1 MASIKLYE
9 LLGITKERADEIA
22 RKVRDSFAQS
32 DTPEEWIEG
41 LIEEF
46 GVDRNNADI
55 FACGW
60 FAGKYAGV
68 SEVFNVV
75 QKEIDSMEKDK
86 AEKRGQGSRH
96 SGQNGYV

>member
-1 MASIKLYE
+1 MANTTLYE
-9 LLGITKERADEIA
+9 LLGISKERADEVA
-22 RKVRDSFAQS
+22 KKVRKSFSDSKAP
-32 DTPEEWIEG
+32 DEWIKQ

-46 GVDRNNADI
+46 HIDKEYAEI

-75 QKEIDSMEKDK
+75 QKEMDK
-86 AEKRGQGSRH
+86 RELDEAEKRELESRYPPPD
-96 SGQNGYV
+96 GYA

>member
-1 MASIKLYE
+1 MASVTLYE
-9 LLGITKERADEIA
+9 LLGVSKDRADEIA

-32 DTPEEWIEG
+32 DTPGEWIER

-46 GVDRNNADI
+46 GVDRNTADI

-75 QKEIDSMEKDK
+75 QQEIEGMEKDK
-86 AEKRGQGSRH
+86 AEKKELDSRY
-96 SGQNGYV
+96 SGQNGYA

>member
-1 MASIKLYE
+1 MTSITIYE
-9 LLGITKERADEIA
+9 LLGLTRERADEVA
-22 RKVRDSFAQS
+22 RKVKASFSQS
-32 DTPEEWIEG
+32 DNPGQWINR

-46 GVDRNNADI
+46 AIDKETAEV

-75 QKEIDSMEKDK
+75 QREMDVIERERGEKNEMESKYAGLD
-86 AEKRGQGSRH
+86 
-96 SGQNGYV
+96 GYA

>member
-1 MASIKLYE
+1 MRSPRRSGHHSPSPRLPA
-9 LLGITKERADEIA
+9 
-22 RKVRDSFAQS
+22 
-32 DTPEEWIEG
+32 EWIRE

-46 GVDRNNADI
+46 GIDQENAEI

-75 QKEIDSMEKDK
+75 QKEMDVMEKDR
-86 AEKRGQGSRH
+86 AEKKEMESKYPAPD
-96 SGQNGYV
+96 GYA